1 MRLVNTRGLCLFTR
15 RAANVVYSSVSVRT
29 STWLIWVAPVP
40 QVARRRKLSQ
50 ESLPCVLF
58 TQKNGRG
65 RACIRCARTG
75 NKSRSFQLLCAV
87 QTMYPAAEIF
97 VSFLF
102 AALYYGASALNETK
116 PVYFSLIISGGEN
129 GSFRSSGG
137 IPSIDIALEAVQSRR
152 ILPGYNL
159 TYDRV
164 RNSKVL
170 LTR

>member
-1 MRLVNTRGLCLFTR
+1 EI
-15 RAANVVYSSVSVRT
+15 VV
-29 STWLIWVAPVP
+29 I
-40 QVARRRKLSQ
+40 
-50 ESLPCVLF
+50 
-58 TQKNGRG
+58 
-65 RACIRCARTG
+65 
-75 NKSRSFQLLCAV
+75 
-87 QTMYPAAEIF
+87 

-102 AALYYGASALNETK
+102 AALYYGASALNVTK

-164 RNSKVL
+164 RNSKCTRTDSLDAFFQETQDGTVPKIAVIGCGCSTATEPVAEISHYWNITQISFSAASPGLSDMQETVQAL
-170 LTR
+170 LQNHSLLWHLCPFHSGGA

>member
-1 MRLVNTRGLCLFTR
+1 MAG
-15 RAANVVYSSVSVRT
+15 RT
-29 STWLIWVAPVP
+29 YV
-40 QVARRRKLSQ
+40 
-50 ESLPCVLF
+50 CV
-58 TQKNGRG
+58 
-65 RACIRCARTG
+65 RTG
-75 NKSRSFQLLCAV
+75 NKSRSFKLLRAV
-87 QTMYPAAEIF
+87 QTMYPAAEIVVI

-102 AALYYGASALNETK
+102 AALYYGASALNVTK